1 MKVRLWLG
9 LWRSRHVVVTSG
21 SWVEMLEDRTQKPS
35 RALYKALEWVWEEP
49 GASQRVTHREAEG
62 SGGRWGSRHR

>member
-1 MKVRLWLG
+1 M
-9 LWRSRHVVVTSG
+9 VVTSG